1 MPVLLCA
8 GKGTKG
14 GCWEAA
20 PDQGTPAEA
29 KDAAVEGAGQARANP
44 TAGEFSGAI
53 CPVTITANEVN
64 EVEMAAAET
73 RASIRVAWF

>member
-20 PDQGTPAEA
+20 PAQGAHAEA
-29 KDAAVEGAGQARANP
+29 GDGGVEAAGQGPASNKGF
-44 TAGEFSGAI
+44 TGAI
-53 CPVTITANEVN
+53 CPVTITANEVS
-64 EVEMAAAET
+64 VG
-73 RASIRVAWF
+73 AWGPVRTINCKDYSTSW